1 MILSSI
7 FALTWALTVDFI
19 TIGVNMITI
28 KELKESV
35 PDLIGKIYME
45 GRVTVVEIPHGRI
58 KIMPKHRRPG
68 S

>member
-1 MILSSI
+1 ML
-7 FALTWALTVDFI
+7 
-19 TIGVNMITI
+19 TI
-28 KELKESV
+28 KELQDTV

-45 GRVTVVEIPHGRI
+45 GKVTVVEIPHGRI